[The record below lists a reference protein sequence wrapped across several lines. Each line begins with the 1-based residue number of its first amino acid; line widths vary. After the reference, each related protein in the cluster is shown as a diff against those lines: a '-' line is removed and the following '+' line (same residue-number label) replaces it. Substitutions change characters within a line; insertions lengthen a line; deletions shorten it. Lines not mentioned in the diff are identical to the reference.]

1 MNPLKYL
8 FIALLLAAVST
19 AFAGDIRM
27 GINPNPANNQTIIS
41 IEGSGI
47 SAQQQPEIF
56 TLLGEK
62 VTSANWRKD
71 GNAFIVNTSMIP
83 DGIYLVKYGVGNQAV
98 VKRLRIQHQ

>member
-1 MNPLKYL
+1 MFLS
-8 FIALLLAAVST
+8 AAST

-41 IEGSGI
+41 IEGNGV
-47 SAQQQPEIF
+47 SAPLQPEIY

-62 VTSANWRKD
+62 VTNASWRKD

-83 DGIYLVKYGVGNQAV
+83 DGIYLVKYGAGNQVV